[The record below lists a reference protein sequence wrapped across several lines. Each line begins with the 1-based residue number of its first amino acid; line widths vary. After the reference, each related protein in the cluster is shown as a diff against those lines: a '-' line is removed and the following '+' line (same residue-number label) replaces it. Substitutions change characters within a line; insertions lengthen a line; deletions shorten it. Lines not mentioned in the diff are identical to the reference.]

1 LQAPCETLHSCIYTW
16 MIERGLHGEL
26 VALAAPSLETY
37 LSRIN
42 APELLPRTAELLW
55 QFYERNK
62 DHAAAAK
69 ILDSLASK
77 IGYVIILAIALQS
90 CTIF

>member
-1 LQAPCETLHSCIYTW
+1 

-37 LSRIN
+37 LNRVN
-42 APELLPRTAELLW
+42 APELLW

-62 DHAAAAK
+62 NHAAAAK

-77 IGYVIILAIALQS
+77 SGWVFVCVLHYILQYCFAINKNTSYL
-90 CTIF
+90 I